1 MNISLQP
8 DEAAQQLSELVEKT
22 KTMDPEEE
30 ITIVLPNNKRIKSRA
45 AALEQL
51 DQSLTE
57 KSD

>member
-45 AALEQL
+45 AAFAQL